1 MGACSARSP
10 AGAWRL
16 HRRVWRPASRRPRQQ
31 APPRRPHG
39 ALAASPRCHHQPG
52 HQRSQGPGRAPAAS
66 RPPSCSHRLSQ
77 AAVQNRTRQLSRK
90 WKRPRRRY
98 SSAFGTQP
106 GPTTSLVESLPPA
119 PRLLP
124 QLRCKPPCSDAHR
137 RCAASGWRAIRAGS
151 VRAMQSVADT
161 FSTAS
166 VFANGEEAATGP
178 LTRAAAKRASQHEV
192 RAKTCHGAS
201 CAPWGAVLRPTGAA
215 SLPGAVGSEP
225 WSPAARRPWIT
236 TRGGLHSRTSP
247 TSTRRSS
254 CRRRCAP
261 AASPAGDVS
270 ARECGAR
277 PHPNCPHCQPPGS
290 PSRPAPQP
298 PDRALAAQSQALA
311 ELERLEGGLQLHLQ
325 GNPLYGQVSAP
336 RHALLGAPHRAGTR
350 RPPTRAPGR
359 LSCRSRATA
368 SSWPPAPRS
377 ACARCR
383 RTSTLTWR
391 GRPT

>member
-1 MGACSARSP
+1 
-10 AGAWRL
+10 
-16 HRRVWRPASRRPRQQ
+16 
-31 APPRRPHG
+31 
-39 ALAASPRCHHQPG
+39 
-52 HQRSQGPGRAPAAS
+52 
-66 RPPSCSHRLSQ
+66 
-77 AAVQNRTRQLSRK
+77 
-90 WKRPRRRY
+90 
-98 SSAFGTQP
+98 
-106 GPTTSLVESLPPA
+106 
-119 PRLLP
+119 
-124 QLRCKPPCSDAHR
+124 
-137 RCAASGWRAIRAGS
+137 
-151 VRAMQSVADT
+151 MQSVADT
-161 FSTAS
+161 FSSAS

-215 SLPGAVGSEP
+215 LLPGAVGSEP

-261 AASPAGDVS
+261 AAPPAGDVS
-270 ARECGAR
+270 AREGGAR

-311 ELERLEGGLQLHLQ
+311 ELERLEGGLQLQLQ

-336 RHALLGAPHRAGTR
+336 RHALLRAIRSWVHRTAQARAGR
-350 RPPTRAPGR
+350 RPARGR
-359 LSCRSRATA
+359 RSCRSRATA
-368 SSWPPAPRS
+368 SSWPPARRS

-383 RTSTLTWR
+383 LTSTLTWR